1 MISKLSMN
9 DVIMLIVSVIGLS
22 KKKKKKERKKENVEI
37 HPHFYRKPLLTNF
50 HI

>member
-9 DVIMLIVSVIGLS
+9 DVIMLFVSVIVLS
-22 KKKKKKERKKENVEI
+22 KKKKERKKENVEI
-37 HPHFYRKPLLTNF
+37 YPRLYRKSFLINF

>member
-22 KKKKKKERKKENVEI
+22 KKKKKMKENVEI
-37 HPHFYRKPLLTNF
+37 HPHFYRKSLLTNF

>member
-22 KKKKKKERKKENVEI
+22 KKKKKERKKENVEI
-37 HPHFYRKPLLTNF
+37 HPHFYRKSLLTNF